1 MNRRISEILYF
12 SIYYFGKH
20 SWKHWLPV
28 KFRLADC
35 LYWIWF
41 YWTNI
46 YQWHF
51 HAHTNLHRE
60 VFYTYQ
66 RLETGDSHRSMKTP
80 QDRFKF
86 LQLIIRI
93 LNSMIQL
100 DDDSLFYKNI
110 YCISSNK
117 CRVSNKRC
125 PLIKAPPLAIHTE
138 ISTSPLIRPAPMNAA
153 LLRTVAIF
161 Y

>member
-66 RLETGDSHRSMKTP
+66 RLEIGDSHRSITRWKRRKTGSN
-80 QDRFKF
+80 FYSWLF
-86 LQLIIRI
+86 VFWIVWY
-93 LNSMIQL
+93 NSMMIHY
-100 DDDSLFYKNI
+100 STRI
-110 YCISSNK
+110 YT
-117 CRVSNKRC
+117 VF
-125 PLIKAPPLAIHTE
+125 PLISAGSQI
-138 ISTSPLIRPAPMNAA
+138 NAA
-153 LLRTVAIF
+153 P
-161 Y
+161 